1 MPVRRHR
8 TALARAFWVLVA
20 IVGLLT
26 SDGAV
31 AQPRDGMRQRVQRVK
46 EATAR
51 VLVNG
56 TPAGTGFAVA
66 GNLIATNFHVVQ
78 QLSAAPGGQTQV
90 TYAAAIQV
98 QLADGRVLPAVPHLS
113 VLGNNLVTALGR
125 DVTLLTVQVNDLKP
139 LKLGRFADV
148 VEGDRVYL
156 AGYPFGVEQAVVAA
170 GILSTKW
177 KAPGYLGQGNA
188 RDVAWLDVTMN
199 KGNSGGPVLLLAE
212 DPARDRVIGVANFS
226 LNPFAQR
233 AEEFANVAASFPGNA
248 IIIGVDFKKFSILI
262 GAALASQSHG
272 VGGCVAI
279 DYLQLPKP

>member
-1 MPVRRHR
+1 M
-8 TALARAFWVLVA
+8 
-20 IVGLLT
+20 
-26 SDGAV
+26 
-31 AQPRDGMRQRVQRVK
+31 QRS
-46 EATAR
+46 
-51 VLVNG
+51 
-56 TPAGTGFAVA
+56 
-66 GNLIATNFHVVQ
+66 I
-78 QLSAAPGGQTQV
+78 
-90 TYAAAIQV
+90 
-98 QLADGRVLPAVPHLS
+98 
-113 VLGNNLVTALGR
+113 
-125 DVTLLTVQVNDLKP
+125 TVSVNDLKP

-148 VEGDRVYL
+148 AEGDRVYL
-156 AGYPFGVEQAVVAA
+156 AGYPFGIEQIVVAA

-177 KAPGYLGQGNA
+177 KAPGYLGQGST

-212 DPARDRVIGVANFS
+212 DPARDVVVGIGNFS

-248 IIIGVDFKKFSILI
+248 VIIGVDFKKFSILI